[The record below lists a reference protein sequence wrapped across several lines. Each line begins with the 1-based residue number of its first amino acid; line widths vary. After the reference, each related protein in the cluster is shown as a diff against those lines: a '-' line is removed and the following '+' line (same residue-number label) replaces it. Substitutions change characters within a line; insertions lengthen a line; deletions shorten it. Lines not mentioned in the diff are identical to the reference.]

1 MSGFGAPVAFEINEQ
16 GEAVLTTDGMGYQ
29 RSLVAGDSIT
39 FTVQGTGA
47 DFDAKAAA
55 FSFVDLDIVPD
66 AQDSQGVR
74 IDGAATNDWGSGLS
88 QVVTLVNEG
97 NGGIQ
102 NWAVELNLP
111 AGRDIDITSVWGATV
126 TREADGDLL
135 FLALDY
141 NASVATGGSAGFGFV
156 ATMRA
161 GRRWPSRIANSPSP
175 PALISGRDRNGE
187 AAVSRR
193 DRKRKD
199 LRTNAGFRGPR
210 VVWQWSVP
218 HQERDR
224 RRLNR

>member
-1 MSGFGAPVAFEINEQ
+1 MVARHALRRLQRHLQLHLGGSARAWGIDLGYEGGEITSTWMSGFGAPVAFEINEQ

-102 NWAVELNLP
+102 NGAVELNLP

-156 ATMRA
+156 ATHA
-161 GRRWPSRIANSPSP
+161 GGTPMAFKDSEFSFSSSP
-175 PALISGRDRNGE
+175 
-187 AAVSRR
+187 
-193 DRKRKD
+193 D
-199 LRTNAGFRGPR
+199 LWA
-210 VVWQWSVP
+210 
-218 HQERDR
+218 
-224 RRLNR
+224 